1 MQEELRQLRE
11 LRDDADD
18 RIQRLQWSIA
28 GYNGTVTADEAVRFS

>member
-18 RIQRLQWSIA
+18 RIQRLQWVA
-28 GYNGTVTADEAVRFS
+28 GGGWRAAVQ